1 MRMWWLAWATY
12 VAVISRGWVIDSRTG
27 RVLALPT
34 WSGLGQGL
42 LVEES
47 VVEVLRYG
55 VVLVVVSA
63 LFVGV

>member
-1 MRMWWLAWATY
+1 M
-12 VAVISRGWVIDSRTG
+12 AVISRGWVIDSRTG